1 VGKTQ
6 RWSRCGWRG
15 LVQGVMWTIAVPVG
29 HGLAADAAVTGPAS
43 PEEAAFK
50 LSLEE
55 LMNTEI
61 TSVGKK
67 RQKLSEAAA
76 AIFVI
81 TGEDIK
87 RGGFRS
93 IPEALRLAPGVEVA
107 QVTANQWA
115 ITIRGFNGIFAN
127 KLLVLIDGREVYTP
141 LFGGV
146 FWDVQDTLL
155 EDVERIEVVRGPG
168 GTLWGQNAV
177 NGVINVITKK
187 AAQTQG
193 TFIEAGGGN
202 LEQGFTSARQGGTI
216 GDKGEYRVYGKF
228 FNRNSFATPG
238 GEAAQD
244 KWNQGRGGFRTD
256 WKLSGHDRM
265 TVQGE
270 GYSGNEQLDSNGV
283 SLTAPFSPRQ
293 RAGTQVGGGNLLAR
307 WDHETSS
314 TSGFTLKAYYDRTQR
329 VNAVFGENRNTVDV
343 DFQHR
348 FQPLGR
354 HDVVWGAGYRL
365 SHDNFRNTFDTSL
378 YPPSYDFQ
386 VVSGFV
392 QDDITLVPE
401 RLKLIAG
408 AKILHNPFTGVEYQP
423 SGRLVWTPHQHHTI
437 WGSISRAVRL
447 PTRVEEAASFATFAS
462 PRTGFPSVTLG
473 KLLGNTELKPEQVVS
488 YELGYRAQ
496 VTPTVTLDV
505 ATFYSLYQNLITSGA
520 ATPFVE
526 TTPSPT
532 HFVIPNQFQNT
543 TGGRTYGAEVATTW
557 QATQAWR
564 LSANYSWLM
573 IRATPVGTAFGAGFD
588 PKHQFR
594 VRSQYD
600 LPHNLQWD
608 TGVYYVSS
616 LSRSSDI
623 PDYTR
628 VDTRL
633 AWKATEQWEIEAVG
647 QNLLAGQHQ
656 EWKPVGSEV
665 SYNPSLIPRSA
676 FARVIWHY

>member
-1 VGKTQ
+1 MKMSRPWAERNSADACAACLVGAVA
-6 RWSRCGWRG
+6 
-15 LVQGVMWTIAVPVG
+15 LPIAQ
-29 HGLAADAAVTGPAS
+29 GLASTEPPPTDS
-43 PEEAAFK
+43 PSGETALE

-55 LMNTEI
+55 LMNTEV
-61 TSVGKK
+61 TSVARKA
-67 RQKLSEAAA
+67 QKLSEAAA
-76 AIFVI
+76 AVFVI

-146 FWDVQDTLL
+146 FWDVQDVLL
-155 EDVERIEVVRGPG
+155 EDVDRIEIVRGPG

-187 AAQTQG
+187 ASQTQG
-193 TFIEAGGGN
+193 TFVEAGGGN
-202 LEQGFTSARQGGTI
+202 LEQGFTSMRQGGKI

-256 WKLSGHDRM
+256 WALSGRDKV
-265 TVQGE
+265 TVQGD
-270 GYSGNEQLDSNGV
+270 GYTGNEQLQSNGV
-283 SLTAPFSPRQ
+283 SLTAPFSFTQ

-307 WDHETSS
+307 WDHETSA
-314 TSGFTLKAYYDRTQR
+314 TSGYTLKAYFDRTQR
-329 VNAVFGENRNTVDV
+329 VNAIFGENRNTVDV

-348 FQPLGR
+348 FQPLSR
-354 HDVVWGAGYRL
+354 HDVVWGAAYRL
-365 SHDNFRNTFDTSL
+365 SHDNFRNTFQTSL
-378 YPPSYDFQ
+378 FPPSYDFA

-392 QDDITLVPE
+392 QDEITLVPE

-408 AKILHNPFTGVEYQP
+408 TKVLHNPFTGVEYQP
-423 SGRLVWTPHQHHTI
+423 NGRMVWTPHEHHTL

-447 PTRVEEAASFATFAS
+447 PTRVEEASNFPTFAA

-473 KLLGNTELKPEQVVS
+473 RLFGNTELKPEQVVS
-488 YELGYRAQ
+488 YELGYRTQ
-496 VTPTVTLDV
+496 VTPRVTVDV
-505 ATFYSLYQNLITSGA
+505 ATFYSVYQNLIRTDSLS
-520 ATPFVE
+520 PFVE
-526 TTPSPT
+526 TSPAPT
-532 HFVIPNQFQNT
+532 HLVIPSRYQNT
-543 TGGRTYGAEVATTW
+543 TGGRTYGTEVVAAW
-557 QATQAWR
+557 QATAAWR
-564 LSANYSWLM
+564 LTANYSWLG
-573 IRATPVGTAFGAGFD
+573 IRATPPNGVFGGGFD

-594 VRSQYD
+594 IRSQYD

-608 TGVYYVSS
+608 TGIYYVSS
-616 LSRSSDI
+616 LSANGV

-647 QNLLAGQHQ
+647 QNLFNGQHQ
-656 EWKPVGSEV
+656 EWKTVGSEV
-665 SYNPSLIPRSA
+665 LYNPSLIPRSGYL
-676 FARVIWHY
+676 RLIWHY